1 MSVYYQAYRNLD
13 FIIAFLNAII
23 ALQKTTLKYVF
34 GQAKKPID
42 ICTKIVHMDT
52 KIFNIIPG
60 SGEVTILLYGDIGD
74 GGKVESGRVV
84 SELLAL
90 QRTYSR
96 IDVRI
101 NSNGGDVFSGIAIYN
116 ALKTS
121 SADITI
127 YIDGVAASIAAIIAL
142 CGKPLYMS
150 PYAKLMLHS
159 VSGGTWGNSS
169 VLRKTADTM
178 DSLQADLSRMIAG
191 RCNMKP
197 EDVAA
202 QYFDEHDHWIDAS
215 QALAMNLVDGIYEM
229 EAPSSAPGTTEEIY
243 NYFNN
248 RLVEQPPKTKD
259 MALIDDIRSI
269 PAFSDKSDE
278 SAIVAHIKSLTN
290 SATRADALERAN
302 EQYKARIAELEGKE
316 ISAIIDKAVAE
327 GKITK
332 EQTAV
337 FTNMMKSDR
346 ANTEALLATM
356 KAQPSLRASS
366 FINTDGSASASFANK
381 SWDDLDKEGNL
392 EMLKTS
398 DFALFCSKFRD
409 KFGVDY
415 KN

>member
-1 MSVYYQAYRNLD
+1 MEEGGDLPIFA
-13 FIIAFLNAII
+13 A
-23 ALQKTTLKYVF
+23 KTRQMEVQF
-34 GQAKKPID
+34 
-42 ICTKIVHMDT
+42 
-52 KIFNIIPG
+52 FNIIPG
-60 SGEVTILLYGDIGD
+60 QGEVTILLYGDIGD
-74 GGKVESGRVV
+74 GHKVESGRVV
-84 SELLAL
+84 AELLAL
-90 QRTYSR
+90 QSKYKK

-121 SADITI
+121 TADISI

-178 DSLQADLSRMIAG
+178 DSLQRDLARMIAG

-197 EDVAA
+197 EDVSAR
-202 QYFDEHDHWIDAS
+202 YFDEHDHWIDAKE
-215 QALAMNLVDGIYEM
+215 ALSMKLVDGIYEM
-229 EAPSSAPGTTEEIY
+229 DVPLPIPGTTEELY

-248 RLVEQPPKTKD
+248 RLEQPQKTND

-269 PAFSDKSDE
+269 PSFSDKTDE
-278 SAIVAHIKSLTN
+278 GAIVAHIKSLAN
-290 SATRADALERAN
+290 SQTRAEALEKAN
-302 EQYKARIAELEGKE
+302 EQYRARIEDLESKE
-316 ISAIIDKAVAE
+316 ITAIIEKAVAE

-332 EQTAV
+332 EQVTA

-346 ANTEALLATM
+346 TNTEALLATM
-356 KAQPSLRASS
+356 KAQPKLRATN
-366 FINTDGSASASFANK
+366 FINPDGVSHSSFANK
-381 SWDDLDKEGNL
+381 TWDELDKAGQL
-392 EMLKTS
+392 EDLKTA
-398 DFALFCSKFRD
+398 DFTTFCAKFKE
-409 KFGVDY
+409 KFGVEY

>member
-1 MSVYYQAYRNLD
+1 MD
-13 FIIAFLNAII
+13 
-23 ALQKTTLKYVF
+23 
-34 GQAKKPID
+34 AKF
-42 ICTKIVHMDT
+42 
-52 KIFNIIPG
+52 FNIIPG
-60 SGEVTILLYGDIGD
+60 SGEVTILLYGDVGD
-74 GGKVESGRVV
+74 GHKVESGRVV

-90 QRTYSR
+90 QTKYKK

-121 SADITI
+121 TANITI

-159 VSGGTWGNSS
+159 VSGGTWGNASA
-169 VLRKTADTM
+169 LRKTAETM
-178 DSLQADLSRMIAG
+178 ESLQADLSRMIAG

-202 QYFDEHDHWIDAS
+202 QYFDEHDHWIDAQ
-215 QALAMNLVDGIYEM
+215 QALAMKLIDGIYDM
-229 EAPSSAPGTTEEIY
+229 ETPSSAPGTTEEIY

-248 RLVEQPPKTKD
+248 RLVEQPSKTND
-259 MALIDDIRSI
+259 MALIDDIKSI
-269 PAFSDKSDE
+269 PSFADKADE
-278 SAIVAHIKSLTN
+278 GAIVAHIKSLTN
-290 SATRADALERAN
+290 SATRADALEKAN
-302 EQYKARIAELEGKE
+302 KQYKARIEELEGKE
-316 ISAIIDKAVAE
+316 IAAIIDKAVAE

-332 EQTAV
+332 EQVPA

-346 ANTEALLATM
+346 TNTEALLATM
-356 KAQPSLRASS
+356 KPQAALRATS
-366 FINTDGSASASFANK
+366 FIAPDGAPQGSFANK
-381 SWDDLDKEGNL
+381 SWDELDKAGQL
-392 EMLKTS
+392 DSLKTS
-398 DFALFCSKFRD
+398 DFALFCAKFRE